1 MIIVFANIFH
11 ASNEQNGRV
20 SILITR
26 FLIYVSARVRH
37 LAGLSRPITCIEFA
51 LGKQPNPVDVVCDFE
66 SALINA
72 IQKHYPSTRLIGCY
86 FHFKQAC
93 RRKMKEYALPD
104 GEVGVAMLSSP
115 GKIVEQGVAWVKA
128 KVKPRLD
135 AKDLPYSRNKWKQ
148 FWRYLF

>member
-1 MIIVFANIFH
+1 MFK
-11 ASNEQNGRV
+11 
-20 SILITR
+20 
-26 FLIYVSARVRH
+26 
-37 LAGLSRPITCIEFA
+37 CIEFA

-72 IQKHYPSTRLIGCY
+72 IQEHYPSTRLIGCL

-104 GEVGVAMLSSP
+104 GEVGVAMAFAVLDMLTVIPP
-115 GKIVEQGVAWVKA
+115 GKIVGQGVAWVKA
-128 KVKPRLD
+128 KIKSRLD

-148 FWRYLF
+148 F